1 MSKGI
6 IAFFVLAAALVPTA
20 HAQLTSGSYS
30 QDDLTDAV
38 KQRAVAAMRRL
49 LVATVR
55 PQYRELMEARFDWFG
70 RNPYRLKWSLHE
82 VGRLFAHGSLD
93 VGHIEYWMGREALR
107 ECSIA
112 DPIGA
117 IYDKTVEYGPNDL
130 LTPDEAKAHL
140 ERAMR
145 EVLVPEPWSVE
156 VTFDEGLSK
165 AFDTPNGPLKYVFEY
180 AARYRGYVFD
190 GGSHSQIEVDP
201 LSGCIVRLAIHS
213 AGFPLVDPE
222 DVPILSRE
230 RVAALGQV
238 ALDAYA
244 RHRPLATAEAGRAVA
259 LLTMPHFQNR
269 PNAMTLR
276 HRLRSDLLM
285 PILVVERQFL
295 GRDAQGRLWMQEFS
309 VDPIR
314 GVPLAVNEYPLDGWA
329 PLGSG
334 GPAPLRLD
342 PAEGRW
348 TLADGS
354 AVGARK
360 VQTPR
365 DPKDDGTVV
374 LFDDQGR
381 TASFRLDAS
390 RRLLWTEGPSRRE
403 AWSVSRGDAERLV
416 RLVRETLP
424 SFPPVTKADG

>member
-1 MSKGI
+1 MSKRF
-6 IAFFVLAAALVPTA
+6 IALFVLAAAISPTA
-20 HAQLTSGSYS
+20 NAQLTSGSYS
-30 QDDLTDAV
+30 QDDLTEEV

-55 PQYRELMEARFDWFG
+55 PPYRELMEARFDWFG
-70 RNPYRLKWSLHE
+70 RSPYRLKWRLHE
-82 VGRLFAHGSLD
+82 VGRLYAHGSLD
-93 VGHIEYWMGREALR
+93 VGHIEYWIGREALR

-145 EVLVPEPWSVE
+145 GLLVPEPWSVA

-165 AFDTPNGPLKYVFEY
+165 AFDTPTGPLKYVFEY

-201 LSGCIVRLAIHS
+201 LSGCIVRLAIQN

-230 RVAALGQV
+230 RVAELGRV

-244 RHRPLATAEAGRAVA
+244 RYRPLATADAGRAVA
-259 LLTMPHFQNR
+259 LLTMPYFENR
-269 PNAMTLR
+269 PNNMTIR
-276 HRLRSDLLM
+276 HRLRSDLMM

-334 GPAPLRLD
+334 VPAPLRLD

-348 TLADGS
+348 ALADGS
-354 AVGARK
+354 VVRARK
-360 VQTPR
+360 ARTPR

-374 LFDDQGR
+374 LFDEQGR
-381 TASFRLDAS
+381 TAAFRFDAS
-390 RRLLWTEGPSRRE
+390 RRLLWTEGPSGRE
-403 AWSVSRGDAERLV
+403 AWSVSRSDAARLV
-416 RLVRETLP
+416 RSVREATP
-424 SFPPVTKADG
+424 TFATAPKTG